1 MNQIVAS
8 EILAKH
14 GYACDIVDNGRK
26 AVAAV
31 SAGSYDLVLMD
42 CSMPEMDGFEATR
55 QIRRTEAGRSC
66 KTATAYHRSLPS
78 PPMRSMETGSVASKP
93 AWTTM

>member
-8 EILAKH
+8 EMLAKH

-31 SAGSYDLVLMD
+31 SAGGYDLVLMD

-55 QIRRTEAGRSC
+55 QIRRRRRPIRQNRHGT
-66 KTATAYHRSLPS
+66 HRSSPS
-78 PPMRSMETGSVASKP
+78 PPMPSMETASDASKP
-93 AWTTM
+93 EWTTM